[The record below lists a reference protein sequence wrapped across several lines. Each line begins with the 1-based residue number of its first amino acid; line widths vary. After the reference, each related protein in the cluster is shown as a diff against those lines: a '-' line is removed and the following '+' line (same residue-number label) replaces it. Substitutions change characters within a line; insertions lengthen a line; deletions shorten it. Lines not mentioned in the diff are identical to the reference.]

1 MGIEYTK
8 YDLAMKPIRGILIA
22 CCGFVCVALSS
33 CSQTS
38 ESSAVCSRAPELESS
53 LVAVDLAIASMSD
66 VSARQLQSM
75 FAVLLSSL
83 DAIGDVA
90 PVDLVDQFS
99 QVERSYHSV
108 SIALQNVY
116 WEGSIGVSD
125 AAVLA
130 SIDDLSRNDNV
141 VALSEVRSFVADS
154 CQIELQSGVNKSPG
168 DAVNLPAPSVDVD
181 PQPDLNTGF
190 DNEESAL
197 QSYAYF
203 VAERFDQALTPEQAL
218 CVGTLLTNDS
228 LEKGALSDAQFSALV
243 VKAFDECKVNSV
255 ATATTGG

>member
-1 MGIEYTK
+1 MQ
-8 YDLAMKPIRGILIA
+8 PIRGTLIVLIGVA
-22 CCGFVCVALSS
+22 CVVLAS
-33 CSQTS
+33 CSQTA
-38 ESSAVCSRAPELESS
+38 ETSAVCSRAPELESS
-53 LVAVDLAIASMSD
+53 LVAVDVAITSMSD

-90 PVDLVDQFS
+90 PIDLVDQFS
-99 QVERSYHSV
+99 QVERAYHSV

-116 WEGSIGVSD
+116 WEGSVGVSD

-141 VALSEVRSFVADS
+141 NALTAVRSFVAES
-154 CQIELQSGVNKSPG
+154 CQIELQRGVNKTPG
-168 DAVNLPAPSVDVD
+168 DAVNLPAPSIDVE

-197 QSYAYF
+197 RSYAYF
-203 VAERFDQALTPEQAL
+203 VAERLDQVLTPEQAL
-218 CVGTLLTNDS
+218 CIGTLLTNDA
-228 LEKGALSDAQFSALV
+228 LEKGALSDAQFNALV
-243 VKAFDECKVNSV
+243 VKTFDECKVNSV
-255 ATATTGG
+255 TSATTVG

>member
-1 MGIEYTK
+1 MGVEYTK
-8 YDLAMKPIRGILIA
+8 YDLAMKPIRRTLIA
-22 CCGFVCVALSS
+22 LIGVACVALSS
-33 CSQTS
+33 CSQTG
-38 ESSAVCSRAPELESS
+38 ETSAVCSRAPELESS
-53 LVAVDLAIASMSD
+53 LVAVDVAIASMSD

-90 PVDLVDQFS
+90 PVELVDQFS
-99 QVERSYHSV
+99 QVERAYHSV

-154 CQIELQSGVNKSPG
+154 CQIELQSGVNQTPG
-168 DAVNLPAPSVDVD
+168 DAVNLPGPSVDVE
-181 PQPDLNTGF
+181 PKPDLNTGF

-203 VAERFDQALTPEQAL
+203 VAERFEQALTPEQAL

-228 LEKGALSDAQFSALV
+228 LEKGALSDVQFDALV
-243 VKAFDECKVNSV
+243 VTAFDECKVNSV
-255 ATATTGG
+255 APATTGG